1 MPDLIDGG
9 CKKLEKQYKDEI
21 VIFFLDEI
29 IAFGNPH
36 SLDWRTLTPGPS
48 INLLLAFS
56 PIGLERGPKQ
66 VLSTTEDV
74 ENETQSLRLPTTCEV
89 VNLHLRYRNTKS
101 IQNFTRFIGHKIGNY
116 LTSCEKPATD
126 IDGNLPVWIDVNK
139 DKKKILPALHK
150 LKKYIEHDRKSNVFL
165 LYDIFLSEEI
175 KQMLNPLA
183 EPRSKGGFGWK
194 VMEEKPFHGHECDIV
209 FYVGSGH
216 LEAFTRALVKLFIVT
231 LTEGDKRN
239 PWYKTYQSALNSA
252 FREKII
258 KKDILF

>member
-1 MPDLIDGG
+1 MLNFFETYSKRNFQTHSQKIQICPLSILRKEFELRGKEYEVPHERHRFLYKMPDLIDGG

-66 VLSTTEDV
+66 VLS
-74 ENETQSLRLPTTCEV
+74 
-89 VNLHLRYRNTKS
+89 
-101 IQNFTRFIGHKIGNY
+101 
-116 LTSCEKPATD
+116 
-126 IDGNLPVWIDVNK
+126 
-139 DKKKILPALHK
+139 
-150 LKKYIEHDRKSNVFL
+150 
-165 LYDIFLSEEI
+165 
-175 KQMLNPLA
+175 
-183 EPRSKGGFGWK
+183 
-194 VMEEKPFHGHECDIV
+194 
-209 FYVGSGH
+209 
-216 LEAFTRALVKLFIVT
+216 
-231 LTEGDKRN
+231 
-239 PWYKTYQSALNSA
+239 ALNSA